1 VKKGVLLDELR
12 TILLEERDSGEL
24 TLISPDLFM
33 KTAENIRTFQQ
44 ELYTLEDPFSDE
56 ARLHIERV
64 SSVRA
69 TVEELFKI
77 RTDKV
82 VGIALSQAEGSYI
95 EREELRALIP
105 SELEMFNRIV
115 EAIRQSRSSLIE
127 WRAGPGL
134 QTHKIQAETGACIS
148 LSDPANVEES
158 DRAEAGAY
166 QEPVIKS
173 SSDASFVYDIVL
185 ALASMEPFMGIDGR
199 TYEMK
204 EGDVLTLP
212 SRNAQVLVDRDIVL
226 NIHSG

>member
-1 VKKGVLLDELR
+1 MLLDELR

-134 QTHKIQAETGACIS
+134 QTHKIQAETG
-148 LSDPANVEES
+148 
-158 DRAEAGAY
+158 
-166 QEPVIKS
+166 
-173 SSDASFVYDIVL
+173 
-185 ALASMEPFMGIDGR
+185 
-199 TYEMK
+199 
-204 EGDVLTLP
+204 
-212 SRNAQVLVDRDIVL
+212 
-226 NIHSG
+226 